1 MDISLASSGER
12 FDIPELKKKFDKIK
26 KEIELLKEQNK
37 SLKEENTRLKEQ
49 LDHIQRG
56 QQDIF
61 QTMSEKERLAMRQQI
76 LGLIDKIDSHLGN
89 K

>member
-1 MDISLASSGER
+1 MTSSGER
-12 FDIPELKKKFDKIK
+12 VDIPELKKKFDEIK
-26 KEIELLKEQNK
+26 KEMRLLKEQNK
-37 SLKEENTRLKEQ
+37 SLKEENKKLKDQ

-56 QQDIF
+56 QRDIF
-61 QTMSEKERLAMRQQI
+61 QTLSEKERLAMRQQI